1 MLANFMYVTLLKCY
15 KTLIRDLVLLTC
27 RYKEARKMNYKTN
40 RVLLKSLAQHLLLLY
55 SLERY
60 GKGLNQNIILNMF

>member
-15 KTLIRDLVLLTC
+15 KMLIRDLVLLLC
-27 RYKEARKMNYKTN
+27 RYKEARKMKYKTN